1 MAVRYRSRVFAP
13 HSTPIVVCI
22 AILVLG
28 ASLAS
33 QQPNLTVQDDTLRS
47 QLAMRSLRLGGSGRW
62 GVISEFMLVDATS
75 GRLFRILPDYLTIVA
90 TIPHPKD
97 DSLVTV
103 TNTGSIVALDVGSG
117 SRLWATPALWSD
129 RNSMND
135 RPDVSA
141 AITPDGR
148 TLVVSILSK
157 GADRD
162 RDGKLRESFLARWD
176 AHSGTEIGR
185 GKKTTGRSAR
195 LLVVSDDALWYG
207 NGRDVVDIATG
218 KTVSK
223 LDGDVTALHAGVSRA
238 VLDKGG
244 RKKWRY
250 SGPVCLVDVAS
261 KNELACWES
270 RGYRTSVM
278 QFSPDGSRLLV
289 ADVSGGGTAR
299 QAMLY
304 DAGVGRSLGAVLP
317 DSHRWTFSADG
328 STLLAFDGQR
338 MISGSLGT
346 PAAQVRATPAPTDG
360 EITAALRTRMLA
372 AMRRSA
378 ATLSADG
385 RFFVARAK
393 DGEADVW
400 DTTSGNRLPFRLKIA
415 NASSETSVLG
425 PVFVRPVTETGG
437 RVAEWP
443 RVEVVSATPRGN
455 DRLVRQVLR
464 MAEAAGAGA
473 QMEAMRAALGEGL
486 WRICV
491 SQDNRFEVFVERGA
505 STRTVLRAAAD
516 ERVLADLTAQ
526 RIDLSH
532 GCSISHDGRR
542 LVTAGVVPE
551 GLPLPAPAPDAA
563 LGRSSPA
570 PPPSTDEGLRR
581 RLLGQLPVVGEVLDA
596 ADAKRR
602 AQADEAAR
610 QRDVQGAAF
619 QPPATSLVVYDL
631 ESARV
636 VTQLQNDDGKPGTF
650 ELSATDVSWSADGRF
665 LAGHSGGAFTT
676 TFAAIGGG
684 AAAGIASRPLPWMTS
699 WMWDAASGQ
708 PVQLPTAVAT
718 MAVHGFLPGAPAR
731 VMLSAP
737 LSADV
742 EVWDLRTRSL
752 VGRVPDAAGWSD
764 AIHNGIVAVGP
775 GLGDTLWIR
784 SASTAE
790 LLGELRVIGGGDWL
804 VTTPSGL
811 FDGSPAGWRGL
822 AWRDANGTAVGDG
835 EMYFDEYYEPG
846 LLARLLRGQP
856 LRAVRPLAD
865 RDRRQPIVTI
875 TARAVDGAT
884 TATVTIQ
891 VREAATLD
899 DRPQGSGARDLRL
912 FRNGSLVRA
921 WRGSLTLDATGAAT
935 VEATVPLAAG
945 TNTLTA
951 YVFNRDDVKSAD
963 ATATV
968 NGAAV
973 RAAPTTYVLAIG
985 VNRYAH
991 AALNLRYAAPDAQAI
1006 STEIARRQQQF
1017 ADGRAIRVVP
1027 LLDTEAT
1034 RANILLALARLGG
1047 THTGAVPPG
1056 TPGAVAGLTPSGPE
1070 DTVVVYFAGH
1080 GVARGDRFHLIPA
1093 DAGADVAL
1101 DAPDAFERVLAG
1113 GITDRD
1119 LEQALEPLHARHLAL
1134 IIDAC
1139 QSGQALGSDAER
1151 FGPMNSRGLAQLAYE
1166 KGIAILVAS
1175 QAYQA
1180 ALESEQ
1186 LGHGYLTFALVEE
1199 GLKTRAADSAPADG
1213 ELTVTEWFA
1222 HAVRRVPELQAAAL
1236 DNARTQGRELRFAL
1250 DVPTALQTPRVF
1262 ARRDASEPPFVIA
1275 RE

>member
-1 MAVRYRSRVFAP
+1 MAVHYRCHVVAPRSMALGVFA
-13 HSTPIVVCI
+13 
-22 AILVLG
+22 AMLVLG
-28 ASLAS
+28 TSLAS
-33 QQPNLTVQDDTLRS
+33 QNAQPNLTVQEDRLRGE
-47 QLAMRSLRLGGSGRW
+47 LAMRSIRLGGSGRW
-62 GVISEFMLVDATS
+62 GISANVVLVDATS
-75 GRLFRILPDYLTIVA
+75 GRLFGMLPDYLTIAA

-97 DSLVTV
+97 DVLVTV
-103 TNTGSIVALDVGSG
+103 TNTGSIVAIDVGSG
-117 SRLWATPALWSD
+117 ARLWATPALWPD

-148 TLVVSILSK
+148 TLMVSILSDSQ
-157 GADRD
+157 DRD
-162 RDGKLRESFLARWD
+162 DKLRESYLGRWD
-176 AHSGTEIGR
+176 ARSGTEIGR
-185 GKKTTGRSAR
+185 RKRTTGRSAR

-218 KTVSK
+218 KTVAK
-223 LDGDVTALHAGVSRA
+223 LDGDVTALHAGAGRA
-238 VLDKGG
+238 VLDKGE
-244 RKKWRY
+244 RTKWRY
-250 SGPVCLVDVAS
+250 SGSVCLVDVAS
-261 KNELACWES
+261 QRELACWEKS
-270 RGYRTSVM
+270 LDYQPDVI

-289 ADVSGGGTAR
+289 EEVSNGGSPR

-304 DAGVGRSLGAVLP
+304 DAGVGRLMGAVLP

-328 STLLAFDGQR
+328 PTLLAFDGQR
-338 MISGSLGT
+338 MISGSLET
-346 PAAQVRATPAPTDG
+346 PAARVRATPTVSTAG
-360 EITAALRTRMLA
+360 EIAAAVRARLSA
-372 AMRRSA
+372 IRRPA
-378 ATLSADG
+378 ATFSADG
-385 RFFVARAK
+385 RFFVVRAT

-415 NASSETSVLG
+415 NASETSVLG
-425 PVFVRPVTETGG
+425 PVVVRPVTETSG

-443 RVEVVSATPRGN
+443 RVEVVNTMPRGS
-455 DRLVRQVLR
+455 DRFTKQMMRSV
-464 MAEAAGAGA
+464 EAAGTGA
-473 QMEAMRAALGEGL
+473 PIEAMRAALGEEL

-505 STRTVLRAAAD
+505 VTRTVLRTTGD
-516 ERVLADLTAQ
+516 ERVIADLTAQ
-526 RIDLSH
+526 RLDLSH

-542 LVTAGVVPE
+542 LVAAGVVAAN
-551 GLPLPAPAPDAA
+551 LPLPAPAPDAA
-563 LGRSSPA
+563 LNGSSPA

-596 ADAKRR
+596 ADEKRR
-602 AQADEAAR
+602 AQAIEAAR

-619 QPPATSLVVYDL
+619 QPPPTSLVVYDL

-636 VTQLQNDDGKPGTF
+636 ITQLQNNDGNPSTF

-665 LAGHSGGAFTT
+665 LAGQSGGAYTAIFG
-676 TFAAIGGG
+676 AIGGG
-684 AAAGIASRPLPWMTS
+684 AAAGVASRPLPWMTS
-699 WMWDAASGQ
+699 WIWDAESGQ
-708 PVQLPTAVAT
+708 PVQLPAAVAT

-737 LSADV
+737 LSAGV
-742 EVWDLRTRSL
+742 EVWDLHTRTL

-764 AIHNGIVAVGP
+764 AIHNDIVAVGP

-784 SASTAE
+784 SAATAE

-822 AWRDANGTAVGDG
+822 AWRDANGTAVGNG

-846 LLARLLRGQP
+846 LLAQLLRRQP

-865 RDRRQPIVTI
+865 RDRRQPVVTM
-875 TARAVDGAT
+875 TASAVDGGT
-884 TATVTIQ
+884 TAAVTIQ
-891 VREAATLD
+891 VREAAPLD

-921 WRGSLTLDATGAAT
+921 WRGLLTLDATGSAA

-945 TNTLTA
+945 NNTLTA

-963 ATATV
+963 ATASV

-973 RAAPTTYVLAIG
+973 RATPTTYVLAIG

-991 AALNLRYAAPDAQAI
+991 AALNLRYAAPDAQAM

-1027 LLDTEAT
+1027 LLDTDAT

-1047 THTGAVPPG
+1047 THTGPVPPG
-1056 TPGAVAGLTPSGPE
+1056 TPAAVAGLTPSGPE
-1070 DTVVVYFAGH
+1070 DTVIIYFAGH

-1093 DAGADVAL
+1093 DAGANIGL
-1101 DAPDAFERVLAG
+1101 DAPDVFARVLAD

-1119 LEQALEPLHARHLAL
+1119 LEQVLEPLHARHLAL

-1175 QAYQA
+1175 QAHQA

-1236 DNARTQGRELRFAL
+1236 DNARTQGRELRFVL
-1250 DVPTALQTPRVF
+1250 DVPRALQTPRVF

-1275 RE
+1275 RD